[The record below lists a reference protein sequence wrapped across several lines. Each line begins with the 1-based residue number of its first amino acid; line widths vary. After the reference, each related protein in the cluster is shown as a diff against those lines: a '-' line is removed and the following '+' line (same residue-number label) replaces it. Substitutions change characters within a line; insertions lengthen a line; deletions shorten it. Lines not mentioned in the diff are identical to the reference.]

1 MAEQYET
8 LNESLGSLPVVYSAG
23 HEHAAQIHRDSGRY
37 VSRTVDHIKNDT
49 QHELDTYDIEHGLS
63 NADLRVLLKIVA
75 KKLPDCGRKRGAILR
90 YIKAYTTETNNDN
103 RKLYNILNN
112 ETQT

>member
-8 LNESLGSLPVVYSAG
+8 LSESLSRLPVVYSAG
-23 HEHAAQIHRDSGRY
+23 HEHAAQIHREAGRY
-37 VSRTVDHIKNDT
+37 VNRTIDHIEQDT

-63 NADLRVLLKIVA
+63 KADLRILLKIVA
-75 KKLPDCGRKRGAILR
+75 KELPDCGRKRGAILR
-90 YIKAYTTETNNDN
+90 YIKAYAPETNNDN

>member
-1 MAEQYET
+1 MAEQYDT
-8 LNESLGSLPVVYSAG
+8 LNQSLADLHVVYSAG
-23 HEHAAQIHRDSGRY
+23 HEHVSQIHRDSGRY
-37 VSRTVDHIKNDT
+37 VSRTVDHIEQDT

-63 NADLRVLLKIVA
+63 KPELRILLKIVA
-75 KKLPDCGRKRGAILR
+75 KQLPDCGRKRGAILR

-103 RKLYNILNN
+103 RKLYQILN